1 MTSTTPESTETLP
14 NTGGAPKPSWLF
26 VLGTVMICLG
36 ILALSFPLIST
47 LAIELTIG
55 ILLAIAGIATL
66 IHAFSDKGWVGFIW
80 QVLIGAVYLFGAAVF
95 FLDPLGVTLAL
106 TIYLGVVFFV
116 DGVFLIVMG
125 VRARPTPRWGW
136 FVLSGVASIL
146 LSLYVFFGIPSGASL
161 GLLGLLLGV
170 NFIFVGAT
178 LLAFGFGIRDA
189 MKRAASE
196 SVED

>member
-1 MTSTTPESTETLP
+1 MTTSTPA
-14 NTGGAPKPSWLF
+14 NTGTPADTDTAPKPIWLF
-26 VLGTVMICLG
+26 VLGAVMICLG
-36 ILALSFPLIST
+36 ILAMSFPLIST
-47 LAIELTIG
+47 LAVELTLG
-55 ILLAIAGIATL
+55 ILLAVAGIATL
-66 IHAFSDKGWVGFIW
+66 FHAFSDKGWAGFIW

-136 FVLSGVASIL
+136 FVLSGAASIL

-196 SVED
+196 SVEG

>member
-1 MTSTTPESTETLP
+1 MTSQTPSITEASP
-14 NTGGAPKPSWLF
+14 ADDAPKPFWFFALGAVMI
-26 VLGTVMICLG
+26 VLGL
-36 ILALSFPLIST
+36 LALSFPLIST
-47 LAIELTIG
+47 LAVELTIG

-66 IHAFSDKGWVGFIW
+66 VHAFSDKAWTGFIW
-80 QVLIGAVYLFGAAVF
+80 QIFIGVVYLFGAAVF

-125 VRARPTPRWGW
+125 IRARPTPRWGW

-146 LSLYVFFGIPSGASL
+146 LALYVFFGIPTGASL
-161 GLLGLLLGV
+161 VLLGVLLGV
-170 NFIFVGAT
+170 NFVFVGAT
-178 LLAFGFGIRDA
+178 LLAFGFGIRDI
-189 MKRAASE
+189 MQRASSE